1 MVYISFRT
9 AAGVVIMVR
18 GRQRSIFWGVQDG
31 LIAEGRLEERNFSY
45 DRYRRRRGCS
55 GHISPSIWVTRSARK
70 ELDRLK
76 DQLFHRLDGDLGALA
91 RSPTKPKTKPK
102 YLKWFIG
109 DLRIALLRECS
120 VVYTFDKRQQRIRLL
135 VVRVDWKRADKLK
148 RTATARSSNLE
159 IRR

>member
-1 MVYISFRT
+1 MVYIPFRT

-18 GRQRSIFWGVQDG
+18 AGQRSIFWGVQDG

-55 GHISPSIWVTRSARK
+55 GHISPPNIWVTRSARK

-76 DQLFHRLDGDLGALA
+76 DQLFHRLDDDLTALV
-91 RSPTKPKTKPK
+91 RRPTKPKTKPK
-102 YLKWFIG
+102 YLKWFTG
-109 DLRIALLRECS
+109 NLRIVLLRECS
-120 VVYTFDKRQQRIRLL
+120 VVYTFDRREQRIRLL

-148 RTATARSSNLE
+148 RTATARSGKL
-159 IRR
+159 

>member
-18 GRQRSIFWGVQDG
+18 GGQRSIFWGVQDG
-31 LIAEGRLEERNFSY
+31 LIAEGRLEQRNFSY

-76 DQLFHRLDGDLGALA
+76 DQLFHRLDDDLGALA
-91 RSPTKPKTKPK
+91 RRPTKPKTKPK
-102 YLKWFIG
+102 YFKWFIG

-135 VVRVDWKRADKLK
+135 VIRVDWKRADKLK
-148 RTATARSSNLE
+148 RTASARSGKLS
-159 IRR
+159 